1 MSKKKNRP
9 VVKEKKPNT
18 WFPKIRPFLFPLIFG
33 LGALG
38 AYYINVNDLMNKVG
52 TGANAGVQ
60 ITGIVQVCTYLC
72 VIGLIILGYEFEKKL
87 EERNENN
94 K

>member
-9 VVKEKKPNT
+9 IVKEKKPNT
-18 WFPKIRPFLFPLIFG
+18 WFPKIRPFLFPVIFG

-52 TGANAGVQ
+52 STANSGVQ
-60 ITGIVQVCTYLC
+60 ITWFIQICTYLC
-72 VIGLIILGYEFEKKL
+72 VIGLIVLGYQFEAQL
-87 EERNENN
+87 EKR